1 VSLYNRAQC
10 VFTVWLLWPDLLLQR
25 SDRLCVC
32 IVIDGASPQTV
43 EHNVRWLA
51 HQAEEDIALTIET
64 FLKRKIIVKT
74 PETADKKLQ
83 AFQEQLV
90 KDFDVALGAGAG
102 ENWFRKHVAPIA
114 QRLRQSAF

>member
-1 VSLYNRAQC
+1 MV
-10 VFTVWLLWPDLLLQR
+10 LLMVNKDM
-25 SDRLCVC
+25 LCFNK
-32 IVIDGASPQTV
+32 ISG
-43 EHNVRWLA
+43 
-51 HQAEEDIALTIET
+51 IALTIET